1 MTGDAVASGAAAGKR
16 LAGRAAVDSVRSG
29 MTLGLG
35 TGSTVRY
42 FLEGL
47 SEALKRGYLRG
58 IQGVATSKE
67 TTELS
72 RDLGI
77 PMIDPEAHAF
87 VVDLAIDGA
96 DEVDPGLDLIKGLG
110 GALLREKVVVQR
122 AERFVVIV
130 DAGKL
135 VARLGVRAPVPVE
148 IVPFGWRTHL
158 DAFRRM
164 GSEPVLRMAGE
175 NEPYLTDN
183 GNLIVDLRFEGGI
196 PDPEVLEGEL
206 CRRTGVVTSGLFLGC
221 TDEVIVGR
229 EDGVEHLS
237 RPGGRA

>member
-1 MTGDAVASGAAAGKR
+1 VSSDAVVTGAAAGKR

-47 SEALKRGYLRG
+47 SEALNRGDLKDIR
-58 IQGVATSKE
+58 GVATSIG

-72 RDLGI
+72 RELGI

-87 VVDLAIDGA
+87 AVDLAIDGA

-110 GALLREKVVVQR
+110 GALLREKVVVQN
-122 AERFVVIV
+122 AERFLVIV
-130 DAGKL
+130 DGGKL
-135 VARLGVRAPVPVE
+135 VTRLGQLAPVPVE

-158 DAFRRM
+158 DVFREM
-164 GSEPVLRMAGE
+164 GSDPVLRMAGDG
-175 NEPYLTDN
+175 EPYLTDN
-183 GNLIVDLRFEGGI
+183 GNLIVDLHFEGGI
-196 PDPEVLEGEL
+196 PDPEALEAEL
-206 CRRTGVVTSGLFLGC
+206 CGRTGVVTSGLFLAC

-237 RPGGRA
+237 RLSRRA